1 MRNVTGSY
9 EDDEKLKALFI
20 KHLLP
25 HTNSFDSFVL
35 QVTVRKREV
44 NVEEDGEETTALSWA
59 LVTLSDEAAV
69 TRVLAMKREGATAQL
84 ELNRVDVIAA
94 AESTGM
100 FDAIYEESR
109 RKAAAELERLAP
121 RSRRVQMLLA
131 NSTPYRPS
139 DRPVFTP
146 DDRGTPI
153 EQFMRPIDIDSLGGR
168 DEMRPH
174 TAPMPAA
181 YQHAAHRRGIDS
193 RASLRPFTPVMPPMP
208 CVHPRPDRSCLLTLC
223 CLAIPILTRRL
234 TACLC
239 AGVRVGRCHRIGR
252 RPPRPGSAL

>member
-208 CVHPRPDRSCLLTLC
+208 CAHSHP
-223 CLAIPILTRRL
+223 
-234 TACLC
+234 TAPAC
-239 AGVRVGRCHRIGR
+239 
-252 RPPRPGSAL
+252 PF

>member
-1 MRNVTGSY
+1 MG
-9 EDDEKLKALFI
+9 
-20 KHLLP
+20 
-25 HTNSFDSFVL
+25 
-35 QVTVRKREV
+35 
-44 NVEEDGEETTALSWA
+44 WW
-59 LVTLSDEAAV
+59 LSDEAAV
-69 TRVLAMKREGATAQL
+69 TRVLAMKREGATGGAQL

-208 CVHPRPDRSCLLTLC
+208 CAHSHPTAPACLFLTLC
-223 CLAIPILTRRL
+223 CPW
-234 TACLC
+234 
-239 AGVRVGRCHRIGR
+239 
-252 RPPRPGSAL
+252 PFPS